1 MSSQQL
7 CVPITLAA
15 IELVDA
21 LFSAAIGT
29 SILSDGFSAHLR
41 REVLWLSGGY
51 AIDVWIGF
59 NEWKYLVPE
68 GRFEIG
74 KSQFETKTYRL
85 RDKIMRFIW

>member
-1 MSSQQL
+1 M
-7 CVPITLAA
+7 PITLAA